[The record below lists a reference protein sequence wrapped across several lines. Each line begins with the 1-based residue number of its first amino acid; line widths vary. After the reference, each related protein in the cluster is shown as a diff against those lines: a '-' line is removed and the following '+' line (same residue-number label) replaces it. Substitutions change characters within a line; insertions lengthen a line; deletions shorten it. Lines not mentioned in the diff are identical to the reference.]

1 MDSTKL
7 LAFNGEVLTFQ
18 VSGSELRFRRTA
30 FRQSTGRFSVTS
42 EGSALVSNDGKNV
55 DILCCSS
62 ALDVKSGLVVPCVL
76 LKQNK
81 RKKAC
86 FQYTLFTLN
95 TASSLEPQMKFKL
108 QYEMRENVALLQGP
122 TVLWSHEETVYWT
135 SLQAGKVTPVPV
147 LFSSVCFIGEVAVG
161 IQDIIILGTQT
172 PAAEQPVM
180 FLGYL
185 LGAGRSFDGAWL
197 LPHEYSSVVT
207 CLLIVTAEEVN
218 GEMKTCVVAATSKN
232 QLVWF
237 EDGVPREVCQL
248 PFEQAQN
255 IQTVTTGRDS
265 CLLVVTFRFGNVCA
279 VWKEGFQVASR
290 WEGVSA
296 LHVDDFVGCGN
307 DQILLVFENHTTA
320 DDVLRDFRLTDLAAI
335 AYTSSVDTC
344 EDLNADGAVQEN
356 YHIFVQALETR
367 LQCGLSSVQ
376 NIQLDLD
383 LKDRVL
389 LQSVQ
394 AFTGLIKGE
403 ENILSKGE
411 EEGLV
416 SLWEEDTAVDS
427 PGEEAPVA
435 HVGLRGLA
443 EKVWQRVVGD
453 SWVVG
458 VRLAEEAS
466 LSVGEVSLSVLME
479 QGFGKAPT
487 VIQTRSSVLQLGKLP
502 FPCPSS
508 QCRAEPAAKKTRLGP
523 RLQSVGQF
531 GTVAGGRAEI
541 AQNRARTV
549 IAATELAPLVAF
561 VHLDCYLMLHAT
573 AAQNPGVW
581 GEGQPV
587 IVQCGRV
594 SLDIKD
600 ISAGKLF
607 PKSLN
612 SKYATEEAVEDFLS
626 LTMVLKKWLFQIR
639 SPSYTLCDISKW
651 LLGPMQCQRLYVN
664 PDYLLLNNVDTSS
677 MMLISWQE
685 KTAFEGILLIHCSC
699 QTSLLRFLN
708 SLCTFLPSSCEVKQL
723 KAGHAEDLAESLA
736 SSLEEEVW
744 TVRNWIS
751 SLITNPTS
759 EKQLASAL
767 PLCQPS
773 PGLAGQLQQYREEF
787 ERDRKLSHFSLN
799 SEVEVHLYRQLTE
812 ALADVQLA
820 GDKVAWALC
829 KS

>member
-1 MDSTKL
+1 MDSAELPVKL

-30 FRQSTGRFSVTS
+30 FQQSTGRFSVTS
-42 EGSALVSNDGKNV
+42 QGSALVSTDAKSV

-76 LKQNK
+76 LKQYK

-95 TASSLEPQMKFKL
+95 SPSSLEPQM
-108 QYEMRENVALLQGP
+108 N
-122 TVLWSHEETVYWT
+122 HEETVYWT

-172 PAAEQPVM
+172 SAAEQPVM

-197 LPHEYSSVVT
+197 LPHEYNSVVT
-207 CLLIVTAEEVN
+207 CLLVVAAEEIN
-218 GEMKTCVVAATSKN
+218 GEIKTRVVAATSKN

-237 EDGVPREVCQL
+237 EDGAPKEVCLL
-248 PFEQAQN
+248 PFEQP
-255 IQTVTTGRDS
+255 QTIHT
-265 CLLVVTFRFGNVCA
+265 
-279 VWKEGFQVASR
+279 VASR

-320 DDVLRDFRLTDLAAI
+320 DDVLRDFRLTDLGAI

-416 SLWEEDTAVDS
+416 SLWEEDTTVDG

-479 QGFGKAPT
+479 QGFGKAPA
-487 VIQTRSSVLQLGKLP
+487 VIQTRSSVLQLSKLP

-531 GTVAGGRAEI
+531 GTVGGGRAEI

-561 VHLDCYLMLHAT
+561 VHLDCRLMLHAT
-573 AAQNPGVW
+573 AEQNPGVW
-581 GEGQPV
+581 REGQPV

-626 LTMVLKKWLFQIR
+626 LTMILKKWLFQIR
-639 SPSYTLCDISKW
+639 SPNYTLCDISKW
-651 LLGPMQCQRLYVN
+651 LLGPMQCQRLDVN
-664 PDYLLLNNVDTSS
+664 PDYLLLNNVDPSS

-708 SLCTFLPSSCEVKQL
+708 SLCAFLPSFCEVKQL
-723 KAGHAEDLAESLA
+723 KAGRAEDLAESLA

-767 PLCQPS
+767 PLCQSS

-787 ERDRKLSHFSLN
+787 ERDRKLSHFSVN
-799 SEVEVHLYRQLTE
+799 SEVEVRLYRQLTE